1 MVDRILSEND
11 QYNECFLLHSTLPHE
26 TDFKDGIR
34 FIYGNDDTIF
44 ENQTVIAHWTSA
56 DAKMSEGFAETI
68 TNDNNGLQGYCYKSK
83 AFVGSV
89 IPF

>member
-34 FIYGNDDTIF
+34 FIYGNDDTIKPSLPIGH
-44 ENQTVIAHWTSA
+44 QQ
-56 DAKMSEGFAETI
+56 M
-68 TNDNNGLQGYCYKSK
+68 QR
-83 AFVGSV
+83 
-89 IPF
+89 